1 MNKATRIACIV
12 AVIAVFDS
20 AAVAKVNIET
30 VYVGNV
36 GNVADTEVMV
46 LDKTTGYGSVAYEY
60 RIGKYEVTAGQY
72 CRFLNAA
79 AKTDTYGLYYPLMGS
94 NNTYGCQIAQNGASG
109 NFTYDFSAGTL
120 ASPGSTAADWENRPV
135 TYVSWYSAAMFANW
149 ATSGNIHQGAYDTS
163 AAAGWGKLNAS
174 NYTGVTPHDSA
185 EMDALVSTYGRVYV
199 LPTED
204 EWYKAAYYNPT
215 TGGYYDYATSSNSMP
230 GSITGSGNFSR
241 TGDGVFVE
249 GGIDPGNYATYDAD
263 GYPPFGIPFSRTEVG
278 EHENSAS
285 PYGTFDQGGNAWE
298 WNEAVVYEFS
308 RGLRGGSFGHDGFY
322 LHARKRIF
330 DVSFAQPSRES
341 GSFGFRVVVIP
352 EPATMILMAGGLP
365 LLLKRKRKPRS
376 WSASGS
382 PEEHRGISGAL
393 GGLALIRRRKR
404 GACK

>member
-1 MNKATRIACIV
+1 MCV
-12 AVIAVFDS
+12 VVVVSFGSAVMAI
-20 AAVAKVNIET
+20 NIET
-30 VYVGNV
+30 VPVGNP

-46 LDKTTGYGSVAYEY
+46 LDKTTGYGSVGYEY

-72 CRFLNAA
+72 CQFLNAA
-79 AKTDTYGLYYPLMGS
+79 AKTDPYGLYYPLMTDS
-94 NNTYGCQIAQNGASG
+94 TYGSQITQNGVSG

-120 ASPGSTAADWENRPV
+120 AAPGSTAADWENRPV
-135 TYVSWYSAAMFANW
+135 TFVSWYDAAMFANW

-163 AAAGWGKLNAS
+163 DAGWGRLKAS
-174 NYTGVTPHDSA
+174 NYGGLTPHDSA

-204 EWYKAAYYNPT
+204 EWYKAAFYNPP

-230 GSITGSGNFSR
+230 GHINNSGNFSR

-298 WNEAVVYEFS
+298 WNEAVVYDYS

-322 LHARKRIF
+322 LRSAKRIF
-330 DVSFAQPSRES
+330 DVSFAQPSGEW

-352 EPATMILMAGGLP
+352 EPATLS
-365 LLLKRKRKPRS
+365 LL
-376 WSASGS
+376 
-382 PEEHRGISGAL
+382 AL
-393 GGLALIRRRKR
+393 GGLAMLRRRQ
-404 GACK
+404 